1 VVCARSWVTS
11 APKMLA
17 LATCQRT
24 VTGVDATE
32 DLSHQLWTMRELLEQ
47 LVFKLE
53 VQGLLLGAG
62 RARWMPFVAVE
73 IEGII
78 DAIADVDRSRAAAS
92 ARVSATRGLP
102 PGTTLSQL
110 IDAIGAPWG
119 SLLAQHRLHLLSLQA
134 EVEELSRSNHELAR
148 RGVHRT
154 REMLASL
161 GEHGPDVYDPH
172 GLATSLTP
180 APALRLDRTV

>member
-1 VVCARSWVTS
+1 
-11 APKMLA
+11 
-17 LATCQRT
+17 
-24 VTGVDATE
+24 VDATE

-53 VQGLLLGAG
+53 VQGLLLGAS
-62 RARWMPFVAVE
+62 RARWMPFIAVE

-78 DAIADVDRSRAAAS
+78 DAIADVDRLRAAAS
-92 ARVSATRGLP
+92 AKVTANRGLP
-102 PGTTLSQL
+102 PGTSLAQL
-110 IDAIGAPWG
+110 IDHIGAPWAV
-119 SLLAQHRLHLLSLQA
+119 LLGQHRLHLLSLQA

-148 RGVHRT
+148 RGVFRT

-161 GEHGPDVYDPH
+161 GEHGVDVYDPH
-172 GLATSLTP
+172 GLATSLSP

>member
-1 VVCARSWVTS
+1 
-11 APKMLA
+11 
-17 LATCQRT
+17 
-24 VTGVDATE
+24 VDATE

-53 VQGLLLGAG
+53 VQGLLLGAS

-78 DAIADVDRSRAAAS
+78 DAISDVDRLRAAAS
-92 ARVSATRGLP
+92 ARVTANRGLP
-102 PGTTLSQL
+102 PGTSLAQL
-110 IDAIGAPWG
+110 IDHLGAPWA
-119 SLLAQHRLHLLSLQA
+119 SLLGQHRLHLLSLQA

-148 RGVHRT
+148 RGVFRT

-172 GLATSLTP
+172 GLATSLSP
-180 APALRLDRTV
+180 SPALRLDRTV